1 VPEPF
6 TFKRHKPVSEDQL
19 TRQLREV
26 PEVTLDTPAH
36 PTSPARMLAARSHRV
51 AFDHPVLEPLT
62 QRTDLHG
69 LPVRLGSECQ
79 LGKEAADQ
87 LQVLSRKLR
96 QYVTQALPGDSIDNR
111 PDARKLRS
119 SLLPGRADERNE
131 WLEAEAVPT
140 LVQMLQA
147 ERKALRLLL
156 IELLAAN
163 PRRAATIALAQRALF
178 DTSDEVREEALRAL
192 FERPRA
198 DYRQVLLDGLR
209 YQWAAVADH
218 AAEALASLNDRATI
232 PQLVQLLD
240 EPDPNAPQVQKFQT
254 VALDTLRRSEART
267 DERQASPFA
276 GKALLA
282 LEETHNGSRTT
293 RFMGIGST
301 PGWPSKDSRLV
312 VRELVRVNHLRNCM
326 LCHAPATSTNDP
338 VRGLVPEPGQP
349 LPPPTTPYYGGDR
362 GIFVR
367 ADITYL
373 KQDFAVPQPVA
384 KAEPWPAFQR
394 YDYLVRIRT
403 RYLGEED
410 LLQWFG
416 AKKSD
421 SYPQRE
427 AVLFAL
433 RELTGR
439 DLGESASAWRRML
452 ARKE

>member
-1 VPEPF
+1 
-6 TFKRHKPVSEDQL
+6 
-19 TRQLREV
+19 
-26 PEVTLDTPAH
+26 
-36 PTSPARMLAARSHRV
+36 
-51 AFDHPVLEPLT
+51 
-62 QRTDLHG
+62 
-69 LPVRLGSECQ
+69 
-79 LGKEAADQ
+79 
-87 LQVLSRKLR
+87 
-96 QYVTQALPGDSIDNR
+96 
-111 PDARKLRS
+111 
-119 SLLPGRADERNE
+119 
-131 WLEAEAVPT
+131 
-140 LVQMLQA
+140 
-147 ERKALRLLL
+147 
-156 IELLAAN
+156 
-163 PRRAATIALAQRALF
+163 
-178 DTSDEVREEALRAL
+178 
-192 FERPRA
+192 
-198 DYRQVLLDGLR
+198 
-209 YQWAAVADH
+209 
-218 AAEALASLNDRATI
+218 
-232 PQLVQLLD
+232 
-240 EPDPNAPQVQKFQT
+240 
-254 VALDTLRRSEART
+254 
-267 DERQASPFA
+267 
-276 GKALLA
+276 
-282 LEETHNGSRTT
+282 
-293 RFMGIGST
+293 
-301 PGWPSKDSRLV
+301 V